1 MMMKQVLFIWKI
13 ISSWHWSLLTDS
25 GGEPQLQSDHFPNK
39 KVANSSWHQQPPTH
53 QHLTPQVQ
61 LLAQQPPPQHSTTQS
76 CHLKYVQELTVA
88 TFCMWRF
95 SDLSIEW
102 QKEENGFLR
111 PHNAQRGCLN
121 RSTMHT
127 KHLHFT
133 WSLTQSLPL
142 YHVALPCTQ
151 NCSLPLLFSA
161 PVCGR
166 CHMALLPS
174 FLGSELVGDHVACCH
189 PAYFAAMLL
198 VKGC

>member
-1 MMMKQVLFIWKI
+1 
-13 ISSWHWSLLTDS
+13 
-25 GGEPQLQSDHFPNK
+25 
-39 KVANSSWHQQPPTH
+39 
-53 QHLTPQVQ
+53 
-61 LLAQQPPPQHSTTQS
+61 
-76 CHLKYVQELTVA
+76 
-88 TFCMWRF
+88 MWRF

-111 PHNAQRGCLN
+111 PHNAHRGCLN

-198 VKGC
+198 VKGYWCFFICHLKIYFDPENMFLLRASSKPSWHVCMYQFASPLLHSFFYDEDYYDLGELSKLL